1 MLSQPEPLSPRN
13 SRVKHLRDIARS
25 RAARESEGV
34 VLVEGATLIAE
45 VLAAGWDVLE
55 EFVGPGGEQVTAG
68 VCTPLTAAA
77 LERVATTTEPQPN
90 LALIA
95 RRQSEL
101 TSDVRSV
108 MVLDGLG
115 DPGNV
120 GTLIRSAEAAGLDAV
135 ICTPG
140 TADVLSP
147 KTIRSSAGAVF
158 HVPVIEMSLD
168 DVAEVG
174 FLLVATSSHRGTPY
188 RSFDWSQKIAVVMG
202 NEAHGVD
209 DDSKI
214 SEWVQI
220 PQRGR
225 SESLNV
231 AMAGTLI
238 AFAIAESV
246 AGGGETLAR

>member
-1 MLSQPEPLSPRN
+1 
-13 SRVKHLRDIARS
+13 
-25 RAARESEGV
+25 
-34 VLVEGATLIAE
+34 
-45 VLAAGWDVLE
+45 
-55 EFVGPGGEQVTAG
+55 
-68 VCTPLTAAA
+68 
-77 LERVATTTEPQPN
+77 VATTTEPQPN
-90 LALIA
+90 LALVA
-95 RRQSEL
+95 RRQFEL
-101 TSDVRSV
+101 APDIQSV
-108 MVLDGLG
+108 IVLDGLG

-158 HVPVIEMSLD
+158 HVPVVEMSLN
-168 DVAEVG
+168 DVAEAG

-188 RSFDWSQKIAVVMG
+188 RSFDWNQKIAVVMG

-209 DDSKI
+209 EGGNI

-238 AFAIAESV
+238 AFALADSL

>member
-1 MLSQPEPLSPRN
+1 MLPQPEPLSPRN
-13 SRVKHLRDIARS
+13 SRVKHLRDIGRS
-25 RAARESEGV
+25 RASRESEGV

-45 VLAAGWDVLE
+45 ALAAGWDVLE
-55 EFVGPGGEQVTAG
+55 EFAGPGGEQVTAG

-90 LALIA
+90 VALFA
-95 RRQSEL
+95 RRQCEL
-101 TSDVRSV
+101 AADSQSAI
-108 MVLDGLG
+108 VLNGLG

-158 HVPVIEMSLD
+158 HMPVIEMSLD
-168 DVAEVG
+168 DITEAG

-188 RSFDWSQKIAVVMG
+188 RSFDWNQKIAVVMG

-209 DDSKI
+209 EGGKI

-220 PQRGR
+220 PQHGR

-238 AFAIAESV
+238 SFALAESV

>member
-1 MLSQPEPLSPRN
+1 MSSQPEPLSPRN

-25 RAARESEGV
+25 RASRESGGV

-45 VLAAGWDVLE
+45 ALAAGWDVLE
-55 EFVGPGGEQVTAG
+55 EFVGPGGEQITAG

-90 LALIA
+90 LALVA
-95 RRQSEL
+95 RREFEL
-101 TSDVRSV
+101 MSGIGSV
-108 MVLDGLG
+108 MVLDGLA

-120 GTLIRSAEAAGLDAV
+120 GTLIRSTEAAGLDAV

-168 DVAEVG
+168 DIAEAG

-188 RSFDWSQKIAVVMG
+188 RLFDWSPKIAIVMG

-209 DDSKI
+209 EGGKI

-220 PQRGR
+220 PQHGR

-238 AFAIAESV
+238 AFALAESV
-246 AGGGETLAR
+246 ADGGETLAR